1 QIAPAFA
8 ACPPSMGSRKVL
20 LHFRHAGHPWPSKK
34 WSRAAEHPYPSL
46 RSILFAAGNPAPSK
60 RPSDSANGPPRGE
73 SGGPFVHYR
82 LAPGA
87 KLVHRE
93 HDLRCELATQ
103 ILVQGHTHLPIEHAH
118 VTFDLV
124 PEQLRIDDLRSHR
137 CFLHLARLGAC
148 RMLCEQAHGE
158 SNGSGRQ

>member
-73 SGGPFVHYR
+73 EWWAVIRYR
-82 LAPGA
+82 LAPSA
-87 KLVHRE
+87 KLIHCE
-93 HDLRCELATQ
+93 HDFRSKLAAQ
-103 ILVQGHTHLPIEHAH
+103 FLIQGLAHLPIELTHI
-118 VTFDLV
+118 TFDV
-124 PEQLRIDDLRSHR
+124 VAEQLRVETRNHR
-137 CFLHLARLGAC
+137 RLLHLLGLGA
-148 RMLCEQAHGE
+148 RRLLCEQAHGQ
-158 SNGSGRQ
+158 SNGTYRQ